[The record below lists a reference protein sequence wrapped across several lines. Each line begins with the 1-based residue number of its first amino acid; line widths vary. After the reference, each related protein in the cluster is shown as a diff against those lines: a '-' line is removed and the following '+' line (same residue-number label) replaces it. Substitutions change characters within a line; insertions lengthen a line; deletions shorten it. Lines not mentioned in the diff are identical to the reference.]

1 MYDHLR
7 GDVIESGPT
16 RVVLRVGGI
25 GFDVEAPTSTTS
37 RLAIGAEAELFTI
50 LHVVDSVPSLL
61 GFADQTERLL
71 ARRLLSVNG
80 VGKAMTLAILSTYTP
95 TEFAAAVINGDHLA
109 LKRVKGVGAKTAER
123 LCLELRDLIAKLDLI
138 EDDAHTEKILPR
150 SSEDAIAALT
160 ALGYSDKDASD
171 KVRRARERE
180 PSADTETLVR
190 FVLRG

>member
-1 MYDHLR
+1 MGLIKQREIDPAIEFPWAS
-7 GDVIESGPT
+7 GVTVIAT
-16 RVVLRVGGI
+16 
-25 GFDVEAPTSTTS
+25 
-37 RLAIGAEAELFTI
+37 
-50 LHVVDSVPSLL
+50 
-61 GFADQTERLL
+61 
-71 ARRLLSVNG
+71 
-80 VGKAMTLAILSTYTP
+80 
-95 TEFAAAVINGDHLA
+95 AA
-109 LKRVKGVGAKTAER
+109 
-123 LCLELRDLIAKLDLI
+123 IAKLDLI

>member
-1 MYDHLR
+1 MN
-7 GDVIESGPT
+7 
-16 RVVLRVGGI
+16 
-25 GFDVEAPTSTTS
+25 A
-37 RLAIGAEAELFTI
+37 
-50 LHVVDSVPSLL
+50 
-61 GFADQTERLL
+61 
-71 ARRLLSVNG
+71 
-80 VGKAMTLAILSTYTP
+80 
-95 TEFAAAVINGDHLA
+95 
-109 LKRVKGVGAKTAER
+109 KGVGAKTAER